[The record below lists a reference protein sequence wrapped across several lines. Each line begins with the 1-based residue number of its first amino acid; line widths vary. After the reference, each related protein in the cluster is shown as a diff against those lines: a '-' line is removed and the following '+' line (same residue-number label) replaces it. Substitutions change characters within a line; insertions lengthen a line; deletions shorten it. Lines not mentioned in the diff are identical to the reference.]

1 MGDYIKPQTTRV
13 FMERQNDGVR
23 NDLAGLHDCRLVTT
37 SEIGKHGVF
46 DAPMIKEFTGGD
58 PITCRFLYK
67 ESFDY
72 IPKFKLIMAV
82 NDRPNLSA
90 KDSAIWQRVK
100 MIPFTVRIPDSEIV
114 AQDQLLEL
122 YHLEMP
128 KILDWAVQGAKKWM
142 EEGLGNP
149 PSVVEATQDYQYE
162 IDPNALWIKSRHT
175 SDEKDCV
182 SCAELYEDYKMW
194 AEENQIELSI
204 EFDAKSFGR
213 SVMRKVSLVQR
224 FCNRGCII
232 PINSAP
238 PIGSLSI
245 PIN

>member
-1 MGDYIKPQTTRV
+1 MGDYIKAQTTRM
-13 FMERQNDGVR
+13 FMDKPNDGVR

-37 SEIGKHGVF
+37 SEIGKHGVL

-100 MIPFTVRIPDSEIV
+100 MIPFTVRIPDDEIV
-114 AQDQLLEL
+114 AQEQLLAL

-128 KILDWAVQGAKKWM
+128 KILDWAVEGAKKWI
-142 EEGLGNP
+142 EEGLGDP
-149 PSVVEATQDYQYE
+149 PSVVEATKDYQYE
-162 IDPNALWIKSRHT
+162 IDPNALWIHSRHT
-175 SDEKDCV
+175 SDEKDSV
-182 SCAELYEDYKMW
+182 SCTELYKDYKVW
-194 AEENQIELSI
+194 AEENQIELSP
-204 EFDAKSFGR
+204 EFNSKTFGR
-213 SVMRKVSLVQR
+213 SVMRKWRSKPKKVDGKAVR
-224 FCNRGCII
+224 HYFGFKI
-232 PINSAP
+232 PKSVTR
-238 PIGSLSI
+238 
-245 PIN
+245 